1 METDLIELNV
11 GGSVYTTL
19 RKTLLSENGS
29 LFHDLLVTN
38 SIEFLKDSNG
48 RIFIDRDGNL
58 FKYVL
63 DYLRNKNSV
72 SLDTNVDKLKLKG
85 EADYFKLYLL
95 WSSFE
100 CLAIYLRFLSSSLC
114 LVKSE
119 APASPNET
127 VLVLTLLLLL
137 ITASNFL
144 FLSFLGFIRTSIY
157 RNKLDFNKR
166 NGNIFTYSK
175 QFLLTS

>member
-29 LFHDLLVTN
+29 LFHDLLVTD

-63 DYLRNKNSV
+63 DYLRNKNSA

-85 EADYFKLYLL
+85 EADYFKLSNMKSHIDELELKSGYIT
-95 WSSFE
+95 
-100 CLAIYLRFLSSSLC
+100 LAFRGKFHMDHHHGSHPNDFSDIKFRKISRIIVSGKVSMCREVFGEDLNERLFIFLIL
-114 LVKSE
+114 
-119 APASPNET
+119 
-127 VLVLTLLLLL
+127 
-137 ITASNFL
+137 
-144 FLSFLGFIRTSIY
+144 
-157 RNKLDFNKR
+157 
-166 NGNIFTYSK
+166 
-175 QFLLTS
+175 